1 MRLREKEI
9 TDRGEIEEL
18 LKSKNVCHFGMCDGA
33 FPYVLPT
40 TYGYADGHLYIHS
53 SKKGRKIEVLKGN
66 NRVCFT
72 VDTGHELVQGPLETS
87 CKSTIKFK
95 SVVGT
100 GRAIFVEDP
109 EEKRKAMNVIMAQA
123 FGKSD
128 FKYSEEGLRD
138 MAIIRVDIESITGKK
153 NGY

>member
-9 TDRGEIEEL
+9 TDREEIEEL
-18 LKSKNVCHFGMCDGA
+18 LKGENVCHFGMCDGA

-40 TYGYADGHLYIHS
+40 NYGYADGHIYIHS
-53 SKKGRKIEVLKGN
+53 ARKGRKIEVLKEN

-72 VDTGHELVQGPLETS
+72 IDTGRELVQGPLETS
-87 CKSTIKFK
+87 CKSTIRFK

-100 GRAIFVEDP
+100 GRAVFVEDI
-109 EEKRKAMNVIMAQA
+109 EEKRKAMDIIMVQV

-128 FKYSEEGLRD
+128 YKYAEEGLKNI
-138 MAIIRVDIESITGKK
+138 AIIRVDIDAITGKK

>member
-53 SKKGRKIEVLKGN
+53 SKRGRKIEVLKGN

-87 CKSTIKFK
+87 CKSTIRFK
-95 SVVGT
+95 SVVG
-100 GRAIFVEDP
+100 
-109 EEKRKAMNVIMAQA
+109 
-123 FGKSD
+123 D

>member
-9 TDRGEIEEL
+9 TDRKEIEEL
-18 LKSKNVCHFGMCDGA
+18 LMKQKVCHFAMCDGA

-53 SKKGRKIEVLKGN
+53 SKQGRKIEVLKEN

-72 VDTGHELVQGPLETS
+72 VDTGHELVQGPLDTS

-100 GRAIFVEDP
+100 GRAVFVEDP
-109 EEKRKAMNVIMAQA
+109 EEKRKAMNAIMAQM
-123 FGKSD
+123 FGKAD
-128 FKYSEEGLRD
+128 FKYSEEGVRD
-138 MAIIRVDIESITGKK
+138 MAVIRLDIESMTGKK

>member
-9 TDRGEIEEL
+9 TDRKEIEEL
-18 LKSKNVCHFGMCDGA
+18 LMKQKVCHFAMCDGA
-33 FPYVLPT
+33 FPYVRPT

-53 SKKGRKIEVLKGN
+53 SKQGRKIEVLKEN

-72 VDTGHELVQGPLETS
+72 VDTGHELVQGPLDTS

-100 GRAIFVEDP
+100 GRAVFVEDP
-109 EEKRKAMNVIMAQA
+109 EEKRKAMNAIMAQM
-123 FGKSD
+123 FGKAD
-128 FKYSEEGLRD
+128 FKYSEEGVRD
-138 MAIIRVDIESITGKK
+138 MAVIRVDIESMTGKK